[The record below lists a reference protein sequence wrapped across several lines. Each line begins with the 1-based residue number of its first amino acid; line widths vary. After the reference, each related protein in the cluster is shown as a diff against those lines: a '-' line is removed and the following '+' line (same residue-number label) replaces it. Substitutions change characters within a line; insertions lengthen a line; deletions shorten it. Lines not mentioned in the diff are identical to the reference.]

1 MWESWG
7 RAGLASN
14 LPSLAP
20 QRTLILWIH
29 SLSKCSW
36 FFWCKVL
43 RLVNLYSYSLAGSS
57 SVLVVDTL
65 VEGPDKDG

>member
-1 MWESWG
+1 VRESWG
-7 RAGLASN
+7 RTGLAGR
-14 LPSLAP
+14 LPPLAP

-43 RLVNLYSYSLAGSS
+43 RLVNLYSNLLAGSS
-57 SVLVVDTL
+57 SIQVADTL
-65 VEGPDKDG
+65 VEGLDKDR